1 MEWQRNVRAR
11 RRSEAA
17 RGRET
22 PTEAHDGTQDEAEAA
37 AGSLRQQQQQQPQA
51 QQCSDH
57 QSDSRIDDLVQYV
70 QEARD
75 ASAGRVLS
83 EDMVYVEDQ
92 SSSDNEVQQQQQ
104 QQQQQQPQAQ
114 QCSDHQS
121 DSRIDDLVQYVQEAR
136 DASAGRVLSE
146 DMVYCSSDNDEDDC
160 SSDNEVQQQ
169 QQQQPVA
176 AAAAAATAAPT
187 AAATAAGDKP

>member
-83 EDMVYVEDQ
+83 EDMVY
-92 SSSDNEVQQQQQ
+92 
-104 QQQQQQPQAQ
+104 
-114 QCSDHQS
+114 
-121 DSRIDDLVQYVQEAR
+121 
-136 DASAGRVLSE
+136 
-146 DMVYCSSDNDEDDC
+146 CSSDNDEDDC

-169 QQQQPVA
+169 QQQQPLA

>member
-1 MEWQRNVRAR
+1 MRAR

-146 DMVYCSSDNDEDDC
+146 DLVWISSSDNDEDDS

>member
-83 EDMVYVEDQ
+83 ED
-92 SSSDNEVQQQQQ
+92 
-104 QQQQQQPQAQ
+104 
-114 QCSDHQS
+114 
-121 DSRIDDLVQYVQEAR
+121 LVWI
-136 DASAGRVLSE
+136 S
-146 DMVYCSSDNDEDDC
+146 SSDNDEDDS